1 MQLSFSVD
9 ISSRDIKQAVPV
21 SPPSLGYVPTTAT
34 VQSATSAANF
44 MAEPNA
50 LVAVSE
56 VGDGVAAI
64 QSANAT
70 AEAVA
75 AYYVPLEQ
83 ALGFVDSLL
92 GAVSNFT
99 DVSPFRHQVY
109 DC

>member
-1 MQLSFSVD
+1 M
-9 ISSRDIKQAVPV
+9 V
-21 SPPSLGYVPTTAT
+21 SPPPLGHAPPPVT
-34 VQSATSAANF
+34 VQSTTSAANL
-44 MAEPNA
+44 MAEPNT
-50 LVAVSE
+50 LIAVSE

-99 DVSPFRHQVY
+99 DVSLFPHQVY